1 MKTEHPGRM
10 VLVRHGP
17 TEWSVSGKHTSHTDL
32 GLLEMGVDRS
42 RELGKLLSERTFAAV
57 FVSPLR
63 RALETCRLAGYAER
77 AVVVE
82 DLREW
87 DYGDYEGRTTAE
99 IRAERTHWDL
109 WSGGV
114 PNGETLTEVGRR
126 ADRVIARAQATGG
139 DVVCFAHGHLLR
151 VLAARWLG
159 LPPVGGR
166 LFALDPATFSELG
179 WQHSSRVICRWNQ
192 AP

>member
-1 MKTEHPGRM
+1 METEQPGRM

-17 TEWSVSGKHTSHTDL
+17 TEWSECGKHTSRTDL
-32 GLLEMGVDRS
+32 GLLEIGAAAA
-42 RELGKLLSERTFAAV
+42 RELGGRLSGRTFSAV
-57 FVSPLR
+57 FVSPLK
-63 RALETCRLAGYAER
+63 RALETCRLAGFAEG

-99 IRAERTHWDL
+99 IQVERPGWDL
-109 WSGGV
+109 WGGGV
-114 PNGETLTEVGRR
+114 PNGETLSEVSLR
-126 ADRVIARAQATGG
+126 ADRVIDRARSIRG
-139 DVVCFAHGHLLR
+139 DVLCFAHGHLLR

-159 LPPVGGR
+159 LPPVAGH
-166 LFALDPATFSELG
+166 LFALDPTTISELG
-179 WQHSSRVICRWNQ
+179 WQHSFPVIARWNQ

>member
-1 MKTEHPGRM
+1 MVTEQPGRM

-17 TEWSVSGKHTSHTDL
+17 TEWSVSGKHTSRTDL
-32 GLLEMGVDRS
+32 GLLEMGAEPA
-42 RELGKLLSERTFAAV
+42 RELGKLLSKRNFSEV

-63 RALETCRLAGYAER
+63 RAFETCRLAGYADR
-77 AVVVE
+77 AVVLD

-99 IRAERTHWDL
+99 IQGERSGWDL

-114 PNGETLTEVGRR
+114 PNGETLSEVSLR
-126 ADRVIARAQATGG
+126 ADRVIARARASGG
-139 DVVCFAHGHLLR
+139 DVLCFAHGHLLR

-159 LPPVGGR
+159 LPAVGGR

-179 WQHSSRVICRWNQ
+179 WQHSLPVICRWNQ
-192 AP
+192 PP